1 MKKDT
6 RTVLITFTSIILI
19 LFMGSM
25 SYFERVYADET
36 ANAVASQKVASFLA
50 FERERKELARIQEA
64 ERQAEIARQEA
75 VALAIKQAEAQAQQ
89 VAYVPPVPVYV
100 PPPAPVVVTPPAP
113 KPVVVKPSRQT
124 RAS

>member
-50 FERERKELARIQEA
+50 LERERKELARIQEA